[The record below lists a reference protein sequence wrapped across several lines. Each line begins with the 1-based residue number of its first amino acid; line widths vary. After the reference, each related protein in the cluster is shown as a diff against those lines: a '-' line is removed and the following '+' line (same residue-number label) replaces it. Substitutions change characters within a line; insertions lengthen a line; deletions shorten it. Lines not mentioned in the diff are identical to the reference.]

1 MSKQKVINQTK
12 QIVQEAISLGYGSD
26 PKVLYGVK
34 NVLLQLLE
42 QLPERVTMWNEYIR
56 QINSLIPRGVF
67 EASVCSGECTICMN
81 EMKSGYVTRC
91 GHKFHVECIS
101 EWANHNY
108 TCPVCR
114 SEL

>member
-12 QIVQEAISLGYGSD
+12 QIVQEAIALGHEVE
-26 PKVLYGVK
+26 PRVLYGVK

-56 QINSLIPRGVF
+56 QIDELMPRKHF
-67 EASVCSGECTICMN
+67 ESRECSGECIVCMN
-81 EMKSGYVTRC
+81 EMSNGYIARC
-91 GHKFHVECIS
+91 GHKFHVKCIS
-101 EWANHNY
+101 TWADHSY
-108 TCPVCR
+108 SCPVCR

>member
-1 MSKQKVINQTK
+1 MINQTK
-12 QIVQEAISLGYGSD
+12 QIVQEAISLGYGTD

-56 QINSLIPRGVF
+56 QIDDLLPKKHFSTK
-67 EASVCSGECTICMN
+67 VCSGECIVCMN
-81 EMKSGYVTRC
+81 EMKTGHVAKC
-91 GHKFHVECIS
+91 GHAFHVDCIS

-114 SEL
+114 GEL